1 MVGAETAT
9 VRDLPP
15 LSRQPRFHL
24 RRSRILPG
32 PLSPV
37 LRPARRPGLAV
48 YGGLV
53 GLSFAVTL
61 IVAPSLRGTAPVAP
75 EPAPVAQFPRDV
87 SEPVRVVGAAV
98 PATRAETV
106 TAEPTEPVPSV
117 LPSVLPSVAPV
128 PEPVRQAAAP
138 AVDLG
143 PLPVLELDPTAFDAM
158 QAPAADE
165 TPRPASRGARRP

>member
-1 MVGAETAT
+1 MFGAETAT

-32 PLSPV
+32 PLAPV
-37 LRPARRPGLAV
+37 RRQARRPGLAV

-53 GLSFAVTL
+53 GLSLAVTL
-61 IVAPSLRGTAPVAP
+61 IVAPSLRETAPIAPESAPVA
-75 EPAPVAQFPRDV
+75 ESPRDV
-87 SEPVRVVGAAV
+87 SEPVRLVGATE
-98 PATRAETV
+98 PASPAETV
-106 TAEPTEPVPSV
+106 TAEPSETVPPV
-117 LPSVLPSVAPV
+117 LPPVALVANPAKQTV
-128 PEPVRQAAAP
+128 AP

-158 QAPAADE
+158 QTPALDE
-165 TPRPASRGARRP
+165 TPRPAPRGARRP

>member
-1 MVGAETAT
+1 MFGAETAT

-32 PLSPV
+32 PLAPV
-37 LRPARRPGLAV
+37 RRQARRPGLAV

-53 GLSFAVTL
+53 GLSLAVTL
-61 IVAPSLRGTAPVAP
+61 IVAPSLRETAPIAPESAPVA
-75 EPAPVAQFPRDV
+75 ESPRDV
-87 SEPVRVVGAAV
+87 SEPVRLVGATE
-98 PATRAETV
+98 PASPAETV
-106 TAEPTEPVPSV
+106 PPV
-117 LPSVLPSVAPV
+117 LPPVALVANPAKQTV
-128 PEPVRQAAAP
+128 AP

-158 QAPAADE
+158 QTPALDE
-165 TPRPASRGARRP
+165 TPRPAPRGARRP

>member
-37 LRPARRPGLAV
+37 RRQARRPGLAV

-53 GLSFAVTL
+53 GLSLAVTL
-61 IVAPSLRGTAPVAP
+61 IVAPSLRETATVAP
-75 EPAPVAQFPRDV
+75 EPAPVADLPRDV

-98 PATRAETV
+98 AATPAETV
-106 TAEPTEPVPSV
+106 TAEPAEPV
-117 LPSVLPSVAPV
+117 PSVLPSVAPV

-165 TPRPASRGARRP
+165 TPRPAPRGARCP